1 MDVYDIAIPIGIV
14 TYAVFWLSVLS
25 GTRVIK
31 VGFNWH
37 RRFGLAGII
46 LASVHAGV
54 ILYFKFLA

>member
-1 MDVYDIAIPIGIV
+1 MGVYQAAVPIGIA

-37 RRFGLAGII
+37 RRFGLFGII
-46 LASVHAGV
+46 LASVHAGI
-54 ILYFKFLA
+54 ILYFKYLS